1 MPHFDLI
8 IVGTGVAGRTA
19 AEEAA
24 RAGLSTAIVDC
35 RAFGGTCALRG
46 CEPKKILAAAAEAA
60 LRVRGQRGHGVAG
73 DARLDWPELIA
84 FKRRFTDDLSES
96 FEAGMRAAGQTP
108 VHGVARF
115 VAADTLEVGNV
126 SYSADA
132 ILLGTGAKPMPL
144 GITGEEVLI
153 DSEAFMELAKLP
165 ERVVFV
171 GGGFISFE
179 FAGIAAAAG
188 AKPVILH
195 RSARALKGFDP
206 DVVGVLIEQYAEWG
220 IDVRLDTPVAGVR
233 RSDGRAGDLGAAFAV
248 ELPDGSAVAADLV
261 VHGAGRVPDLDGLD
275 LPAGGV
281 DFTRRGVAVD
291 AQMRSTT
298 NPRVWAAGDAAASG
312 PPLTPVGI
320 SQARVAMANIV
331 APGSARWEPA
341 VIPSAVFSQPPLC
354 AVGLSERE
362 AQERGVDIDV
372 KLSDTSGWLSSQ
384 RVGLKHTA
392 AKTIVE
398 RSTGRILGA
407 HVLGHGAEETAN
419 LFALAI
425 TAEQTVDDLKR
436 VLWAY
441 PTASSEIVY
450 WL

>member
-1 MPHFDLI
+1 MAHFDLI

-24 RAGLSTAIVDC
+24 RAGLATAVVDC

-60 LRVRGQRGHGVAG
+60 LRVRGQRGHGLVG

-84 FKRRFTDDLSES
+84 FKRRFTDGLSES

-108 VHGVARF
+108 LHGIARF
-115 VAADTLEVGNV
+115 VAADTIEVGGV

-132 ILLGTGAKPMPL
+132 ILLGTGATPMPL
-144 GITGEEVLI
+144 GIKGEELLV
-153 DSEAFMELAKLP
+153 DSEAFLDLAELP

-195 RSARALKGFDP
+195 RSEQALKGFDP
-206 DVVGVLIEQYAEWG
+206 DLVAALIEQYAEWG
-220 IDVRLDTPVAGVR
+220 VDVRLNTPVAGIR
-233 RSDGRAGDLGAAFAV
+233 RGDGRAADEGAALAI
-248 ELPDGSAVAADLV
+248 ELPDGSSVPADIV
-261 VHGAGRVPDLDGLD
+261 VHGAGRVPDLDALD

-281 DFTRRGVAVD
+281 GFSRRGVAVD
-291 AQMRSTT
+291 PQMRSTS

-312 PPLTPVGI
+312 PPLTPAGV
-320 SQARVAMANIV
+320 SQARVAIANIV
-331 APGSARWEPA
+331 APGSATWEPA

-354 AVGLSERE
+354 AVGLSERQ
-362 AQERGVDIDV
+362 ARERGTDVDV

-425 TAEQTVDDLKR
+425 AARQTVDDLKR

-441 PTASSEIVY
+441 PTASSEIDY

>member
-24 RAGLSTAIVDC
+24 RAGLATAVVDC

-46 CEPKKILAAAAEAA
+46 CEPKKILAAAAEAV
-60 LRVRGQRGHGVAG
+60 LRVRGQRGHGVVG
-73 DARLDWPELIA
+73 DAHIDWPELVA
-84 FKRRFTDDLSES
+84 FKRRFTDGLSES
-96 FEAGMRAAGQTP
+96 FEAGMRVAGQTP
-108 VHGVARF
+108 LHGIARF
-115 VAADTLEVGNV
+115 VAADALDVGGAR
-126 SYSADA
+126 YSADA
-132 ILLGTGAKPMPL
+132 ILLGTGAKPTPL
-144 GITGEEVLI
+144 GIPGEELLI
-153 DSEAFMELAKLP
+153 DSEAFMDLAELP

-195 RSARALKGFDP
+195 RSAQALKGFDP
-206 DVVGVLIEQYAEWG
+206 DLVAVLIEQYAEWG
-220 IDVRLDTPVAGVR
+220 IDVLLSTPVAAVR
-233 RSDGRAGDLGAAFAV
+233 HGDGRARDEGAAFAI
-248 ELPDGSAVAADLV
+248 ELSDGSSVPADLV
-261 VHGAGRVPDLDGLD
+261 VHGAGRVPDLDTLD
-275 LPAGGV
+275 LATGGI
-281 DFTRRGVAVD
+281 DFSRRGVAVD
-291 AQMRSTT
+291 AQMRSTS
-298 NPRVWAAGDAAASG
+298 NSRVWAAGDAAACG
-312 PPLTPVGI
+312 LPLTPVGI
-320 SQARVAMANIV
+320 SQARVAIANIV
-331 APGSARWEPA
+331 TPGSATWEPP

-362 AQERGVDIDV
+362 ARERSIDVDV

-425 TAEQTVDDLKR
+425 TARQTVDDLKR

>member
-24 RAGLSTAIVDC
+24 RAGLSTALVDC

-46 CEPKKILAAAAEAA
+46 CEPKKILTAAGEAA
-60 LRVRGQRGHGVAG
+60 LRVRGQRGHGVVG

-96 FEAGMRAAGQTP
+96 FEAGMREAGQTP
-108 VHGVARF
+108 LRGIARF
-115 VAADTLEVGNV
+115 VAPDTLEVDGV
-126 SYSADA
+126 SYSAGA
-132 ILLGTGAKPMPL
+132 ILLGTGAEPTPL
-144 GITGEEVLI
+144 GIVGEELLI
-153 DSEAFMELAKLP
+153 DSETFLELAELP

-195 RSARALKGFDP
+195 RSEQALKGFDP
-206 DVVGVLIEQYAEWG
+206 DLVGVLIEQYAEWG
-220 IDVRLDTPVAGVR
+220 IDVRLSTPVVSVR
-233 RSDGRAGDLGAAFAV
+233 RGDGRAADQGAAFAV
-248 ELPDGSAVAADLV
+248 ELPDGSSVPADLV
-261 VHGAGRVPDLDGLD
+261 VHGAGRVPDLDALD

-281 DFTRRGVAVD
+281 EFTRRGVAVD
-291 AQMRSTT
+291 AQMRSVS
-298 NPRVWAAGDAAASG
+298 NPIVWAAGDAAASG
-312 PPLTPVGI
+312 QPLTPVGVA
-320 SQARVAMANIV
+320 QARVAIANIV
-331 APGSARWEPA
+331 APGSATWEPL

-362 AQERGVDIDV
+362 ARERGIDVDV

-419 LFALAI
+419 IFALAI
-425 TAEQTVDDLKR
+425 AARQTVDDLRR